1 MGGGGAPLSCLTGS
15 QGFVNRCKYCA
26 AGSGPSGPSAHGL
39 RRYHP
44 PIPSALV
51 MSVDLKVADFTQ
63 RLANQLQTL
72 SEVAETLTFR
82 LLELEERLVAQEL
95 KVEPLLDGSA
105 SGFGVV
111 AEDTELRLGETED
124 RLAQLE
130 GLLSGPESTG
140 AAHHLRSIAPAAVP
154 AVAPMEEE
162 AVMEEPPSEDPFLD
176 DAEQA
181 FADEL
186 LFAEEQPFLDEL
198 SA

>member
-1 MGGGGAPLSCLTGS
+1 
-15 QGFVNRCKYCA
+15 
-26 AGSGPSGPSAHGL
+26 
-39 RRYHP
+39 
-44 PIPSALV
+44 

-130 GLLSGPESTG
+130 GLLSGLESTG
-140 AAHHLRSIAPAAVP
+140 AARHLRSIAPAVVS

-181 FADEL
+181 FADEP